1 MDKEP
6 TRTVKFEEALTAMI
20 YTQEALIDVLVGK
33 GIINR
38 DNMREKIK
46 ELKGKHVVKVD

>member
-6 TRTVKFEEALTAMI
+6 THTVKFEEALTAMI
-20 YTQEALIDVLVGK
+20 YTQEALIDVLAGK

-38 DNMREKIK
+38 DLVREKIN
-46 ELKGKHVVKVD
+46 ELKEKHMVKVG